1 MKEQDEKIQKISM
14 GKKIMRD
21 DQETE
26 RMKTNPDYSRQ
37 PRNGRDFTKPSIS
50 ASSLVQD

>member
-14 GKKIMRD
+14 GKKITRD
-21 DQETE
+21 NQETE

-37 PRNGRDFTKPSIS
+37 SRNGRNFTKPSI
-50 ASSLVQD
+50 